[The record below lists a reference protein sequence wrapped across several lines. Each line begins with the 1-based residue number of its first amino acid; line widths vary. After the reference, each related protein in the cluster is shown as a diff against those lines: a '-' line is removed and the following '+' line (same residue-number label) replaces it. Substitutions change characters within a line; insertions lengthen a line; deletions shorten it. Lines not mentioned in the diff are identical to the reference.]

1 MSTNN
6 SWNSEYNSA
15 IGDLLVGNGTRPV
28 VVPVGTDGSVLT
40 ADSGQPEGVSW
51 SATPPFSSVNIQ
63 TFTANGTYTPTPG
76 MKYCLVEAVGG
87 GGGGGGAGAGG
98 GGAGGGTSGGYT
110 KAAFTAATIGVSQA
124 VTIGAGGAGGTSAPT
139 DGSDGG
145 ATSLGA
151 LLTANGGLGAYQA
164 NQTGALGAS
173 SRPGA
178 SIGSTAGE
186 IAGSALIVG
195 GNPGT
200 WGWMMEVGA
209 SVIAYSGIGA
219 ASYYGGAGAG
229 RTAFN
234 SGQAGIAAT
243 GYGSG
248 GGGAASHGA
257 GGAVAGG
264 DGFAGVL
271 VVTEFIG

>member
-1 MSTNN
+1 MTQN

-28 VVPVGTDGSVLT
+28 VVPVGADGSVLT

-51 SATPPFSSVNIQ
+51 SATPPFSAVNIQ
-63 TFTANGTYTPTPG
+63 TFTADGTYTPTAG

-98 GGAGGGTSGGYT
+98 GGAGGGSSGGYT

-124 VTIGAGGAGGTSAPT
+124 VTIGAAGTGGTSAPT
-139 DGSDGG
+139 NGVAGG

-151 LLTANGGLGAYQA
+151 LLTANGGLGGFQA
-164 NQTGALGAS
+164 GQTGAGGAT
-173 SRPGA
+173 SRAGA
-178 SIGSTAGE
+178 AAGSTAGE

-195 GNPGT
+195 GNPSQSS
-200 WGWMMEVGA
+200 WVMQLGA
-209 SVIAYSGIGA
+209 SVLSYSAMGA
-219 ASYYGGAGAG
+219 ASYYGGAGAA

-248 GGGAASHGA
+248 GGGAASHGT